1 MRLEQNPKNL
11 LFEKTEIPDIFFNE
25 YLSIASGDFVK
36 VYLYMLFLSKY
47 NKDVKIGDLSKSL
60 NLPFSV
66 IQDSIKFW
74 EDNGLIIRKTNGY
87 IIKDLQEIALNKLY
101 KAKITISDKDLENNI
116 KAQQQAK
123 AIEAISNSYF
133 QGIMSPT
140 WYNDILLWFSKY
152 GFDEQVMMALFQY
165 CYNKSALHK
174 NYIQTVAGCWNKNN
188 IKTYSDLENYSMKQE
203 NMKKSKNVI
212 AKKLGLNRALTS
224 FEEEYIDKWITE
236 YDYDLEIIEIALK
249 KTTSKLNIS
258 FDYLDKIIS
267 NWYEHK
273 LKTKEDINKHMME
286 FKQKQKNIKELEKKS
301 QISNTNYKQRNY
313 SDLENLYANFNIK
326 P

>member
-1 MRLEQNPKNL
+1 MKLEQNPKNL

-25 YLSIASGDFVK
+25 YLSMANGDFVK

-60 NLPFSV
+60 NLQFAV
-66 IQDSIKFW
+66 IQEAIKFW

-101 KAKITISDKDLENNI
+101 KAKVTISDKDLENNL
-116 KAQQQAK
+116 KTKQQAK
-123 AIEAISNSYF
+123 AIEAICNSCF
-133 QGIMSPT
+133 QGVMSPT

-152 GFDEQVMMALFQY
+152 EFDEQVMMALFQY
-165 CYNKSALHK
+165 CYSKSALHK
-174 NYIQTVAGCWNKNN
+174 NYIQTVAEAWHQNK
-188 IKTYSDLENYSMKQE
+188 IKTYSDLEEYSMKQE
-203 NMKKSKNVI
+203 KMNKSKNII

-224 FEEEYIDKWITE
+224 FEEAYIDKWFTE
-236 YDYDLEIIEIALK
+236 YNYDLEIIEIALK

-267 NWYEHK
+267 DWYERK
-273 LKTKEDINKHMME
+273 LKTKDDINKYLIE
-286 FKQKQKNIKELEKKS
+286 YKQKQKNIKELEKQSKV
-301 QISNTNYKQRNY
+301 SNTNYKQRTYDNL
-313 SDLENLYANFNIK
+313 DNLYANINSN
-326 P
+326 